1 MPAGMLEGAKRSGR
15 AANVNAVTGQKGNL
29 LHVWDACNNIR
40 WLVDGGALLSIVP
53 PTKEQKVSGPIGTQ
67 LRAANGTTIDC
78 YGTVTKTI
86 TIGKRSFTYDFT
98 IADVRQPLLGADFLA
113 EFYLAPNHRDGTL
126 LDLHSPTLDTLP
138 ATLAYGETSNP
149 VNFVDEQNNPY
160 YQLLDSFPSILTPS
174 FTATE
179 PKHGVRHH
187 IPTTGHPVQSRA
199 RRLAPDKLAVAK
211 AELDKLVKLG
221 VAKRGKSEYASPLM
235 VASKPDGGWRVCGD
249 YRRLNAQTT
258 DDKYPVRSLQDF
270 TTDLHGK
277 KIFSKIDLFKG
288 YHQIPVADEDVCKTG
303 VITPFGLYLFPRTP
317 FGLKNAG
324 QDFQRLMDEILGEVP
339 RVFVYIDDILVAS
352 ETPEQHLSDLKR
364 VFTIL
369 AENGL
374 VVNRKKCVLGQE
386 SLEFLG
392 YLVNAKGIAPL
403 PDRVEAIR
411 SIPPPKTVKDLQ
423 SFLGMLNYYRR
434 FIRKAAEHMFY
445 LFEALKG
452 KPKKLVWG
460 PEQQKSFEATKEAL
474 AAATLLHH
482 PRTDCQLAVTT
493 DASLFAVGSVL
504 EQRGPDG
511 WEPLAYYSSKLQP
524 NQSLWP
530 PYDRELLGS
539 FKSVR
544 HFRPFIEGRP
554 FTLYTDHQS
563 LVPSMAKK
571 SDPQTARQTYQLAC
585 ISEYTTDIRY
595 IEGKANVVADHLSRP
610 PQEEQPQISSVHN
623 PSEEH
628 VFLQIMRINCILP
641 QAKISASSPSGGAD
655 LTTDPTSG
663 GADEPSVPSRQLN
676 LEEKR
681 EGTPTNR
688 PKTTNRPV
696 SEESTA
702 DLNCVIS
709 AIGSAGIDLQQMARD
724 QPLDADFRQL
734 SADARTG
741 LNFKKV
747 DLGTTNIIVDVSN
760 GPARPFVPF
769 AWRRRV
775 FETIHGLGH
784 PGVERTRQAVSS
796 KFVWPSLRQDVTKW
810 ARECIPCQR
819 AKVNRHTV
827 PPIGDFIVP
836 QRRFQH
842 INLDLVMLPVSNG
855 FRYLLTAV
863 DRFSR
868 WPVAIPIRDITAES
882 VADAFAHGWVSS
894 FGVPASI
901 TTDRGSQFSSS
912 TWRQLMEMWNI
923 QSHYTTA
930 YHPASNGLVERFHR
944 RLKESLLALANDEPE
959 NWYWRL
965 PCTLLAIRTTL
976 KPDVG
981 ASPADM
987 VYGEGLSV
995 PGDLLSNQLPDDEQ
1009 LSQQRH
1015 NTLANLR
1022 VEVARLRPVPTS
1034 AHRNPHVHI
1043 PDNLRAATHVFVRRG
1058 GIHSSLT
1065 TPYTGPYRVIS
1076 REEAT
1081 FKIALPGG
1089 GNEVVSIARLKP
1101 AHTAR
1106 EDEQEADQSQS
1117 QPDSQSQSPPP
1128 PTPPRQRP
1136 QQNKR
1141 RHRQN
1146 RQTTGAEEDPLGAG
1160 FGAADQQY
1168 DPGEGTSRQGGAKPP
1183 APPVWDPEI
1192 FDNQDLDQSEEDTRQ
1207 EAVSNQGGAHPHN
1220 AQENETPAK
1229 STRKAPHFFSDPKKR
1244 IFSRVR
1250 SKPNY
1255 AATLSAIM
1263 KRHLGI

>member
-1 MPAGMLEGAKRSGR
+1 MLKGAKRSGR
-15 AANVNAVTGQKGNL
+15 AAHVNAVTGQKGNL
-29 LHVWDACNNIR
+29 LHVWDSSGNIR

-53 PTKEQKVSGPIGTQ
+53 PTKDQKVSGPIGTQ
-67 LRAANGTTIDC
+67 LRAANGTTINC
-78 YGTVTKTI
+78 YGNITKTL

-98 IADVRQPLLGADFLA
+98 IADVRQPILGADFLA
-113 EFYLAPNHRDGTL
+113 EYYLAPNHRDGSL

-149 VNFVDEQNNPY
+149 INYVDEQDNPY
-160 YQLLDSFPSILTPS
+160 YRLLDTFPQILTPA
-174 FTATE
+174 FTTTE

-211 AELDKLVKLG
+211 AEIDKLVKLG

-235 VASKPDGGWRVCGD
+235 VAPKPDGGWRVCGD

-324 QDFQRLMDEILGEVP
+324 QDFQRLMDEILGEIP

-352 ETPEQHLSDLKR
+352 ETPQQHLSDLKR

-374 VVNRKKCVLGQE
+374 VVNRKKCILGQE

-392 YLVNAKGIAPL
+392 YLVNSKGIAPL
-403 PDRVEAIR
+403 PDRVTAIR
-411 SIPPPKTVKDLQ
+411 EIPSPKTVKDLQ

-452 KPKKLVWG
+452 KPKKLTWG
-460 PEQQKSFEATKEAL
+460 PDQQKSFEATKEAL

-482 PRTDCQLAVTT
+482 PRTDCQLSVTT

-524 NQSLWP
+524 NQSEWP
-530 PYDRELLGS
+530 PYDRELLGA

-571 SDPQTARQTYQLAC
+571 SEPQTARQTYQLSC

-610 PQEEQPQISSVHN
+610 PQ
-623 PSEEH
+623 
-628 VFLQIMRINCILP
+628 
-641 QAKISASSPSGGAD
+641 
-655 LTTDPTSG
+655 
-663 GADEPSVPSRQLN
+663 DEPSVQPEKAPSSVDASTSSRSSSDKTGDGTPKNRPSVQSD
-676 LEEKR
+676 KAPSSVDVSTSSR
-681 EGTPTNR
+681 SSSEGTGDGTPKNR
-688 PKTTNRPV
+688 PESRTRPV
-696 SEESTA
+696 SEESAT

-709 AIGSAGIDLQQMARD
+709 AIGDAGIDLQQMARD
-724 QPLDADFRQL
+724 QPLDADYRQL
-734 SADARTG
+734 AADARTG

-775 FETIHGLGH
+775 FDTIHGLGH
-784 PGVERTRQAVSS
+784 PGVERTRQAVSA

-827 PPIGDFIVP
+827 PPIGDFVVP

-842 INLDLVMLPVSNG
+842 INLDIVTLPESNG

-868 WPVAIPIRDITAES
+868 WPMAVPIRDMTAET
-882 VADAFAHGWVSS
+882 VADAFAYGWVSA

-901 TTDRGSQFSSS
+901 TTDRGSQFSSA
-912 TWRQLMEMWNI
+912 TWRQLMDMWKI

-944 RLKESLLALANDEPE
+944 RLKESLLALANDEPQ

-981 ASPADM
+981 ASPADL

-995 PGDLLSNQLPDDEQ
+995 PGDLLSNKRPDEDQLP
-1009 LSQQRH
+1009 QQRQD
-1015 NTLANLR
+1015 TLANLR
-1022 VEVARLRPVPTS
+1022 VEVSRLRPIPTS
-1034 AHRNPHVHI
+1034 AHRRPHVHI
-1043 PDNLRAATHVFVRRG
+1043 PEDLRTATHVFVRRG

-1081 FKIALPGG
+1081 LKIALPGG
-1089 GNEVVSIARLKP
+1089 GNEVVAMARLKP

-1106 EDEQEADQSQS
+1106 EEETDGEQSQS
-1117 QPDSQSQSPPP
+1117 QSDSQSQSPPP
-1128 PTPPRQRP
+1128 RRPRPSINQQPRRVPRNRHQHPP
-1136 QQNKR
+1136 
-1141 RHRQN
+1141 
-1146 RQTTGAEEDPLGAG
+1146 GAG
-1160 FGAADQQY
+1160 HSASEQQADDNV
-1168 DPGEGTSRQGGAKPP
+1168 DPGEGTSGLGGARPL

-1192 FDNQDLDQSEEDTRQ
+1192 FDDQDLDQTEEDG
-1207 EAVSNQGGAHPHN
+1207 SSQGGALPRN
-1220 AQENETPAK
+1220 AHESNAKAKTTP
-1229 STRKAPHFFSDPKKR
+1229 RMAPLFFSDPKKR

-1263 KRHLGI
+1263 KRHLDL